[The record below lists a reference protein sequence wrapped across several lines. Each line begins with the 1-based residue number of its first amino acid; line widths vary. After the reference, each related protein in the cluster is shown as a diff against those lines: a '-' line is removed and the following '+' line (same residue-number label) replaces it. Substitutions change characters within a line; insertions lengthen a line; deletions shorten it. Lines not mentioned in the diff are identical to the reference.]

1 MSRTEMNNGKRVED
15 AIREVA
21 YSKSPQFYGMFSIG
35 EVARFAKMSKPT
47 VAKYIEK
54 LKEFGTVG
62 EHERDMRYCTP
73 RTPRTF
79 FYTGAKVAE

>member
-1 MSRTEMNNGKRVED
+1 MSRTESKNGEVVEV

-21 YSKSPQFYGMFSIG
+21 YSKAPIFYGMFTIG
-35 EVARFAKMSKPT
+35 EVAKMARVSKPT
-47 VAKYIEK
+47 VVKYIEM
-54 LKEFGTVG
+54 LKKFGTVV

-79 FYTGAKVAE
+79 QYTGAKS